1 MKLRPSIL
9 ISLLACLLAG
19 AGSLPSC
26 HRETKSKP
34 KKKAE
39 AMAQLN
45 KERSAVIKFALEARK
60 VFEWRLA
67 QPVPSSESERR
78 NLLTEL
84 SRRMEKIPAD
94 DLPDDLDSPWQRM
107 LQCWKSLAENSNP
120 APTLRETGAQA
131 AAELNKNLAARGI
144 VEIRF

>member
-1 MKLRPSIL
+1 MKLRPSVYL
-9 ISLLACLLAG
+9 AMVACLLVAAG
-19 AGSLPSC
+19 GLPSC
-26 HRETKSKP
+26 HREAKAKS

-39 AMAQLN
+39 ALAQLN
-45 KERSAVIKFALEARK
+45 KERSAVLKFAQEARK

-84 SRRMEKIPAD
+84 SQRMAKIPAD
-94 DLPDDLDSPWQRM
+94 DLPDDLGSPWQRM
-107 LQCWKSLAENSNP
+107 LQCWKTLAENSNP
-120 APTLRETGAQA
+120 APALRETGAQA
-131 AAELNKNLAARGI
+131 ASELNKNLAARGI